1 MRQEFQK
8 IKDLTNY
15 DKELLKNT
23 ECMISHLE
31 GNHGSSKDGRFKEAE
46 AAIKE
51 KSTTG
56 EKRQAAVEFVR
67 AYHGFENA
75 KK

>member
-1 MRQEFQK
+1 
-8 IKDLTNY
+8 
-15 DKELLKNT
+15 
-23 ECMISHLE
+23 MISHLE